1 MSLRRTI
8 LLVAMILAVPAGIS
22 AGRYA
27 GDFLDIEVGGRAL
40 GMGGAFVAL
49 ANDGSG
55 PLFNPAGLAQVHR
68 REVNLMH
75 TWLFTGMASH
85 DFASFA
91 APIGEGLGFGLS
103 LVRLGVEEIPIF
115 PALRGT
121 PDERRQDPQ
130 MRPDGEPD
138 GYFGDEEYAGYLTV
152 AKAIGYEFGKD
163 IRYVS
168 IPILICLGGN
178 LKYIYQNLM
187 DRTATGIGVDF
198 GTIFRLKLDEIFSRP
213 YLGTL
218 SLGLSVIDVAGTKI
232 TWNTTSKRADEIP
245 GNFRY
250 GASYRHSVPSLR
262 GEVTVSF
269 QGDTKYK
276 HGLSFGGE
284 YVLLKRVAMRAGYTG
299 SDLTLGAGVSGP
311 YHSTL
316 DYAFMKHQIDN
327 THRICLGVWF

>member
-1 MSLRRTI
+1 MSFRLA
-8 LLVAMILAVPAGIS
+8 LPFLAVIFAFPSGIS

-55 PLFNPAGLAQVHR
+55 ALFNPAGLAQVQR
-68 REVNLMH
+68 REISLMH

-91 APIGEGLGFGLS
+91 APVGEGLGLGLS
-103 LVRLGVEEIPIF
+103 VVRLGVEGIPIF
-115 PALRGT
+115 PELRGM

-130 MRPDGEPD
+130 MRPDGEPE
-138 GYFGDEEYAGYLTV
+138 GYFGDEEYAGYVTV
-152 AKAIGYEFGKD
+152 AKAIGYELGKD

-168 IPILICLGGN
+168 IPVLVCVGGN
-178 LKYIYQNLM
+178 LKYVYQSLM
-187 DRTATGIGVDF
+187 DKTGTGIGIDF
-198 GTIFRLKLDEIFSRP
+198 GTIVGLKLDNILNRP
-213 YLGTL
+213 YLGIL
-218 SLGLSVIDVAGTKI
+218 SLGISVMDVAGTKI
-232 TWNTTSKRADEIP
+232 TWDHSGSADEIP
-245 GNFRY
+245 ANFRY
-250 GASYRHSVPSLR
+250 GASYLHDVPSLQ
-262 GEVTVSF
+262 GEVTLSLQV
-269 QGDTKYK
+269 DTKY
-276 HGLSFGGE
+276 GQNISFGAE
-284 YVLLKRVAMRAGYTG
+284 YMLLKRLAVRAGYTG

-316 DYAFMKHQIDN
+316 DYAFAKHEIDN